1 MFEKF
6 ELSSWTS
13 LRDDDTIRDSDVIED
28 IPTGKR
34 EVVGKSSFYGFLRGQ
49 YAGQARQIPEVYD
62 VIRRA

>member
-6 ELSSWTS
+6 ELPSWIS
-13 LRDDDTIRDSDVIED
+13 LRDDDTILDSDVIED

-34 EVVGKSSFYGFLRGQ
+34 EVVGRSSFYSFLRGQ
-49 YAGQARQIPEVYD
+49 RVAHARQLPEVYD